1 MKSSS
6 FASKARQAGFTL
18 VEIAIVLVI
27 VGLLLAG
34 VLKGQ
39 ELIENSKIK
48 SMAKDLDTMSAA
60 VASYQDR
67 YRGLPGD
74 SATAT
79 THTQNG
85 WGATAFFAPAGA
97 AANNNL
103 IGNLAAFTVGAN
115 EETMAI
121 VSLMY
126 AGFITGNPAAGIPTT
141 LVRPPHAGGGALG
154 ITSGAFGFTGR
165 NVVCLNN
172 LTGKYAGALDRL
184 LDDGNPISG
193 NIRANRIA
201 LPGNPAAGAP
211 ALATQYAED
220 AASNAV
226 PVTLCRQL

>member
-79 THTQNG
+79 THTANG
-85 WGATAFFAPAGA
+85 WGTTAFFAPAA
-97 AANNNL
+97 AAVNNL
-103 IGNLAAFTVGAN
+103 IGAAGTTFTVGAN

-126 AGFITGNPAAGIPTT
+126 AGFITGNPAAGIPSAIP
-141 LVRPPHAGGGALG
+141 RPQHAGGGSLA
-154 ITSGAFGFTGR
+154 ISSGAFGFVGR

-201 LPGNPAAGAP
+201 LPGNPAVAVPAAG
-211 ALATQYAED
+211 TQYAED
-220 AASNAV
+220 ATSNAV

>member
-48 SMAKDLDTMSAA
+48 SMAKDMDTMAA
-60 VASYQDR
+60 AITSYQDR

-79 THTQNG
+79 THTANG
-85 WGATAFFAPAGA
+85 WGATAFTAGNNDNIVGAVA
-97 AANNNL
+97 AT
-103 IGNLAAFTVGAN
+103 FTVGAN
-115 EETMAI
+115 EQTMAM
-121 VSLMY
+121 VSMMY
-126 AGFITGNPAAGIPTT
+126 AGFIQGNPAAGIPTT
-141 LVRPPHAGGGALG
+141 ILRPQHAGGGSLA
-154 ITSGAFGFTGR
+154 ISSGAYGFVGR
-165 NVVCLNN
+165 NVICLNN

-201 LPGNPAAGAP
+201 LPGNPAVGVP